1 MLKIYNTS
9 IFPILMLGCL
19 PSQVPKVTK
28 KLQCGLLIVT
38 FLNGQQM
45 GPWGYVT
52 LGSGPSAEKA
62 ELHAISNFPKWA
74 GAEEVP
80 GGGGRRPARLLLLH
94 KLDRERDRQVSE
106 CGGHRMEGQE
116 DPEQPQCLRH
126 LGQASIQTVVV

>member
-80 GGGGRRPARLLLLH
+80 GGGGGDDLQGCYFYTNWTENGTARCQNAGGIEWRVRRTRSSHSVYA
-94 KLDRERDRQVSE
+94 
-106 CGGHRMEGQE
+106 
-116 DPEQPQCLRH
+116 
-126 LGQASIQTVVV
+126 I

>member
-80 GGGGRRPARLLLLH
+80 GGGGATTCKVATSTQTGQRTGPPG
-94 KLDRERDRQVSE
+94 V
-106 CGGHRMEGQE
+106 RMRG
-116 DPEQPQCLRH
+116 
-126 LGQASIQTVVV
+126 A